1 MEENKS
7 TSNDECIKIDRSKK
21 KLDFDDIM
29 NFWPFNQYI
38 YEELKEEIEE
48 VVPLVGA
55 GLSQNVV
62 KDDEER
68 YLSWEELLRKCA
80 ERLGSVNKTI
90 IERYIKNA
98 QYEDAAQEI
107 VNIIGKGGLLS
118 FIKRQYDPSKID
130 PEKMKDN
137 PITVFPH
144 LFDNLILT
152 TNYDKVIEYAY
163 GKVKPLEIL
172 LPTARK
178 RDFVDVIRK
187 KKKTC
192 VLYKFHGDIEKGLE
206 DIILTKDSY
215 NQNYGLRSVRGGNN
229 ETETE
234 LVRNLSFCLLAH
246 PILFLGCGLKSDR
259 IMDLL
264 VQNKEVHHFAFV
276 ACGASDLNDFKE
288 ADAACE
294 AIKKN
299 AELDKKNIRAIFYP
313 RYDRGCVKRI
323 LDELMKYKNQISND
337 GLYYE
342 VFQIKEDWMYEFISG
357 LNEQSENKKKNYVK
371 EHIVIFGGIFSEIRK
386 YEKGGRAKENI
397 DNLDKWLKNSSES
410 KLFICY
416 DSEDAAVHRAEQT
429 NEDITVESRIE
440 KIESIRKLPEFF
452 SEETRKRVYLIPIT
466 YSLTGYSIL
475 ADDELYWN
483 IITHGRSSK
492 GPILKIMEDLGQS
505 GKSEKSDK
513 IGYMLYALQE
523 SRNIMNL
530 KMNQKI
536 QGESINT
543 TFDPVFD
550 DPDEFR
556 MAMEN
561 IDKLEE
567 VLKIE
572 QEKVKNI
579 NINH

>member
-1 MEENKS
+1 MGERKKIDNE
-7 TSNDECIKIDRSKK
+7 ECIKIDCSKK
-21 KLDFDDIM
+21 QLDFDDIM
-29 NFWPFNQYI
+29 KFWPFNQYI

-62 KDDEER
+62 EKEEER
-68 YLSWEELLRKCA
+68 YLPWEELLRKCA
-80 ERLGSVNKTI
+80 EKLGSVNQAI
-90 IERYIKNA
+90 IERYIKNGL
-98 QYEDAAQEI
+98 YEDAAQEI

-118 FIKRQYDPSKID
+118 FIKKQYDPKKID
-130 PEKMKDN
+130 SEKMKDN
-137 PITVFPH
+137 PITVFPY

-152 TNYDKVIEYAY
+152 TNYDKVIEYAF
-163 GKVKPLEIL
+163 GKVKPLEVL

-215 NQNYGLRSVRGGNN
+215 DQSYGVRSTSGEKN
-229 ETETE
+229 ELETE

-264 VQNKEVHHFAFV
+264 VKNKEVHHFAFV
-276 ACGASDLNDFKE
+276 ACGASNLDDFSE
-288 ADAACE
+288 ADAAAE

-299 AELDKKNIRAIFYP
+299 SELDKKNIRAIFYP
-313 RYDRGCVKRI
+313 RYDRGCIKKL

-337 GLYYE
+337 GSYYE
-342 VFQIKEDWMYEFISG
+342 VFQVKEEWMHDFILG
-357 LNEQSENKKKNYVK
+357 LNDQRENSKASCVK
-371 EHIVIFGGIFSEIRK
+371 DHVVIFGGIFSEIREYDK
-386 YEKGGRAKENI
+386 VVRAKKNI
-397 DNLDKWLKNSSES
+397 DNLDKWLKSNPEA

-429 NEDITVESRIE
+429 KEDITESSRIE
-440 KIESIRKLPEFF
+440 KIKSIRKLPEYF
-452 SEETRKRVYLIPIT
+452 SEESRKRVYLIPIT

-475 ADDELYWN
+475 ADEDLYWN

-492 GPILKIMEDLGQS
+492 GPVLKIMEDLGQS

-523 SRNIMNL
+523 SKSIMNS
-530 KMNQKI
+530 KMQQK
-536 QGESINT
+536 QVEGNVKN
-543 TFDPVFD
+543 TFDPVFED
-550 DPDEFR
+550 LHEFR
-556 MAMEN
+556 IAIEN
-561 IDKLEE
+561 MDKLEE
-567 VLKIE
+567 VLKTE
-572 QEKVKNI
+572 QQKVKNI
-579 NINH
+579 NN